1 MSEPLI
7 KNDHVKEILSIMA
20 ENGKDTSGLTALLD
34 YVTSME
40 NHLVKAYGEVL
51 TMRQELS
58 GLREERNHPVRSLL
72 QSLETSINEAS
83 KNLNL
88 LKEKIVDGC
97 KEAVSMFKQKGISA
111 LNNMARFF
119 RVKPTLE
126 ALQGNM
132 KTLIKNDLSS
142 IAKIETISAESHAAS
157 RHLKNIVRAFRG
169 KEPIQ
174 DVKQNGKITHLL
186 TMPYRSEIKS
196 ASNALDNI
204 QKAIA
209 GLERLDR
216 AATLKESNDN
226 AAMSTESMGKS
237 ATPMEAAGNTEAPVE
252 SVVKPVGLKEST
264 DVAAASEKPAAK
276 VEASK
281 EPVSKAAAHVQSA
294 DKAGTAK
301 VPPKRAA
308 TSKRPVDKTSLPLG
322 KESTVKAPSA
332 MKSTNKATPLK
343 NSTTKP
349 SVVADLARHVEQIKN
364 AKITE
369 PVKASNKV
377 QSNPEL

>member
-1 MSEPLI
+1 M

-40 NHLVKAYGEVL
+40 NHLIKAYGEVL

-58 GLREERNHPVRSLL
+58 GLREERDHPVRSLL

-142 IAKIETISAESHAAS
+142 IAKIETISAESHAVS

-174 DVKQNGKITHLL
+174 DVTPNGKIAHLL

-196 ASNALDNI
+196 AANALDNI

-209 GLERLDR
+209 RLERLDR

-226 AAMSTESMGKS
+226 TTMSTESADKP
-237 ATPMEAAGNTEAPVE
+237 ATPMEAAGNTQAPAE
-252 SVVKPVGLKEST
+252 SVVKPVRLKEST
-264 DVAAASEKPAAK
+264 DVAAASEKSAAK
-276 VEASK
+276 AEASK
-281 EPVSKAAAHVQSA
+281 EPVSKAAAPEQST
-294 DKAGTAK
+294 DKAETAK
-301 VPPKRAA
+301 VLPKTAATPKR
-308 TSKRPVDKTSLPLG
+308 SVDKTSNPLE

-332 MKSTNKATPLK
+332 MKSTNKDTPLK
-343 NSTTKP
+343 KSTAKP

-364 AKITE
+364 AKVIE